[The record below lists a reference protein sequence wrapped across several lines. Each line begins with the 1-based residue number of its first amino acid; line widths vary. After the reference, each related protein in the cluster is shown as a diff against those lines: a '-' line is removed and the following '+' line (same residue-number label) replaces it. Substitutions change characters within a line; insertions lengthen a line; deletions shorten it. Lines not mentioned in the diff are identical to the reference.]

1 MQVFRTLDEIA
12 TCYKQDGRR
21 SVVTVGSFDGIHRA
35 HRALLERVSALA
47 LSSRAASVAVTFEP
61 HPLAVLA
68 PSKLPKMLTP
78 GDARIELL
86 GSTGIDRLLLLP
98 FTRELSQWSPEQFV
112 AKVLVR
118 ALRVHTVIIG
128 ENFRFGARQ
137 AGTPKVLI
145 DLEKKFGFQTEI
157 FPKFEFGGRTV
168 SSSEIRSLLEAGNIS
183 AANRLLG
190 RAYSIRGPI
199 ESGLGIG
206 SKQTVPTFNLGEY
219 PGLIPAAGV
228 YITETRLFDASG
240 RLLGPPQGDPSVTN
254 VGTRPT
260 FGERPMGVETHL
272 LVPPPYPGLTQ
283 CAQMEIAF
291 LYRLR
296 DEKKFASPGA
306 LLTQIHSDVERAHHY
321 FRRIKKLRQD
331 NLSRL

>member
-12 TCYKQDGRR
+12 ACYRQNNRR

-47 LSSRAASVAVTFEP
+47 RSRRAASVAVTFDP

-68 PSKLPKMLTP
+68 PGKLPKMLTP

-86 GSTGIDRLLLLP
+86 GATGIDRLLLLP

-112 AKVLVR
+112 DEVLVR
-118 ALRVHTVIIG
+118 ALHVHTVIIG

-137 AGTPKVLI
+137 SGTPEVLI
-145 DLEKKFGFQTEI
+145 ELGEKFGFATQI
-157 FPKFEFGGRTV
+157 FPKFELGGRTV

-190 RAYSIRGPI
+190 RPYSIRGPI

-206 SKQTVPTFNLGEY
+206 SKQAVPTFNLGDH
-219 PGLIPAAGV
+219 PGLIPACGV

-240 RLLGPPQGDPSVTN
+240 PLHGKLQGEPSVTN

-272 LVPPPYPGLTQ
+272 LTPPSGPDLSRCT
-283 CAQMEIAF
+283 QMEIAF
-291 LYRLR
+291 LYLLR
-296 DEKKFASPGA
+296 DEKKFASPSA
-306 LLTQIHSDVERAHHY
+306 LLAQIHSDVERAHRY
-321 FRRIKKLRQD
+321 FRRTKRIRSLG
-331 NLSRL
+331 N